1 MQAPKKPKLSA
12 YDAVVCLALAARNHS
27 DALQL
32 KRTAG
37 RVMKLMS
44 RRERGM
50 LAPIIAAKN
59 PHAVIWQTLKELDN
73 EQTPLPSIDRPG
85 DPGNIA

>member
-73 EQTPLPSIDRPG
+73 EQTPLPSSDRPG

>member
-1 MQAPKKPKLSA
+1 
-12 YDAVVCLALAARNHS
+12 
-27 DALQL
+27 
-32 KRTAG
+32 
-37 RVMKLMS
+37 MKLMS
-44 RRERGM
+44 RKDRGM

-73 EQTPLPSIDRPG
+73 EQTPLPSGDRPG